1 MSPKKGETG
10 RGLWKNLSCDFEP
23 GDTTNERLSWVPGS
37 SSPPPPQKA
46 IDPHPPCYHGQ
57 STSELTKSLSKR
69 LSQLES
75 EDLMIFL
82 CEEYIKDWRISVT
95 KRRVLQ
101 VTLEL
106 LICSIHPLPG
116 VNLFFELP
124 SRPPQNITILHPIRK
139 EVGNS
144 NLMGKFS
151 PYLLLVLPMIGRLY
165 LAFRTLLLH
174 SKMFNDAG
182 SRSIGSMNKVGLS
195 VIEILRCPQ
204 GRSEMIQ
211 VAWATWPYPS
221 PRASFGWHG
230 SQAPKLTRSDIFT
243 MVSAANPHQCLV
255 PEKKDSQKGTQPL
268 YSEQASQL
276 RSTLCTKNHDDLV
289 PPQVPSGFHLRH
301 LDHSQLDV
309 AGMRTG
315 AGWTK
320 WLERKFTDREVRGSN
335 PTSASRLPLSSHGRP
350 GSIPALVLHSC
361 GMAARHRKD
370 ASFPSFFNRIQMETQ
385 LSPLN
390 SAWLISVTFLSIGYG
405 DIVPHTH
412 CGRLVAVITGLMQ
425 MLQSDSTNCVID
437 LIFQETRSR
446 VTRKHTTRMPQQYCS
461 ILSVPN
467 CHATRRKHEG
477 WDTARLS
484 KPRQRR
490 RDAEGSAC
498 TALLVAVFSRKLELS
513 KAEKHVLHFMEAN
526 EITKRV
532 KHCAANVLRETWL
545 LYKNARLMPTVN
557 PKRVRVHQR
566 RFLQAIYS
574 LRKIKVKQRE
584 MQDKSDSLVDL
595 AKLQT
600 NVFEGVADISLRQD
614 SFQSQLKCIEHQL
627 LEIKRLIVEERRIEK
642 PCSSQHNL
650 VTGSRQPR
658 RLSADNQLR
667 TIFHDSS

>member
-1 MSPKKGETG
+1 
-10 RGLWKNLSCDFEP
+10 
-23 GDTTNERLSWVPGS
+23 
-37 SSPPPPQKA
+37 
-46 IDPHPPCYHGQ
+46 
-57 STSELTKSLSKR
+57 
-69 LSQLES
+69 
-75 EDLMIFL
+75 IFL

-95 KRRVLQ
+95 RRRVLQ

-124 SRPPQNITILHPIRK
+124 SRPPQNITVPLHPIRK

-182 SRSIGSMNKVGLS
+182 SRSIGSMNKVS
-195 VIEILRCPQ
+195 FDLRF
-204 GRSEMIQ
+204 
-211 VAWATWPYPS
+211 VL
-221 PRASFGWHG
+221 
-230 SQAPKLTRSDIFT
+230 KT
-243 MVSAANPHQCLV
+243 MM
-255 PEKKDSQKGTQPL
+255 
-268 YSEQASQL
+268 
-276 RSTLCTKNHDDLV
+276 TLCPLKSLLV
-289 PPQVPSGFHLRH
+289 FICVIWIILSWMLRACE
-301 LDHSQLDV
+301 L
-309 AGMRTG
+309 
-315 AGWTK
+315 
-320 WLERKFTDREVRGSN
+320 
-335 PTSASRLPLSSHGRP
+335 
-350 GSIPALVLHSC
+350 
-361 GMAARHRKD
+361 
-370 ASFPSFFNRIQMETQ
+370 RIQMESQ

-412 CGRLVAVITGLMQ
+412 CGRLVAVITGLM
-425 MLQSDSTNCVID
+425 
-437 LIFQETRSR
+437 
-446 VTRKHTTRMPQQYCS
+446 
-461 ILSVPN
+461 
-467 CHATRRKHEG
+467 
-477 WDTARLS
+477 
-484 KPRQRR
+484 
-490 RDAEGSAC
+490 GSAC

-526 EITKRV
+526 EITKR
-532 KHCAANVLRETWL
+532 TWL

-627 LEIKRLIVEERRIEK
+627 LEIKRLIVEEHRTEK
-642 PCSSQHNL
+642 PCSSQHL
-650 VTGSRQPR
+650 VNAATGSRDHR
-658 RLSADNQLR
+658 RLSADHQLR